1 MSLIKNIIENKK
13 LTKKQAQKINFKIQE
28 PKGIQVEYYKEL
40 KKLANELKNDIRKE
54 LIPVL
59 ERTPTIDATMDSVSE
74 ILRVVNQL
82 QNKYS
87 NIIAFSQ
94 PLANKIVTS
103 INRYN
108 KNKFSKKSESQ
119 LGVDIGAILNEGN
132 TNEIL
137 QLQIQKQMS
146 LIKSIPEQF
155 LKEVEIIISNGVSE
169 GLRHEEIARQLKGI
183 KGINS
188 TFGKLENRVKTI
200 ARNEVENINATL
212 NKNRQQNAGIDIYEW
227 ETSQDEAVRPSHK
240 VMQGKY
246 CKWSDPTVY
255 ADTLEEARAGKWKK
269 RSSIG
274 GVQKHPGM
282 DYNCRCNSLAVIP
295 DFD

>member
-1 MSLIKNIIENKK
+1 MSLIKNIIQNKK
-13 LTKKQAQKINFKIQE
+13 LTKKQAEKINFKVKE
-28 PKGIQVEYYKEL
+28 PKGIQVEYLKEL
-40 KKLANELKNDIRKE
+40 KKLANELKKDIRE
-54 LIPVL
+54 QLIPVL
-59 ERTPTIDATMDSVSE
+59 ERTPTIDATTDSVSE

-94 PLANKIVTS
+94 PVANKIVTS

-108 KNKFSKKSESQ
+108 KNAFSKKSESQ
-119 LGVDIGAILNEGN
+119 LGVDIGQILNKGN

-146 LIKSIPEQF
+146 LIKSIPDEF
-155 LKEVEIIISNGVSE
+155 LKQVEVIISNGVSE
-169 GLRHEEIARQLKGI
+169 GLRHEEIAKQLKGI

-188 TFGKLENRVKTI
+188 TFGKLDKRLALI
-200 ARNEVENINATL
+200 SRNEVENINATL
-212 NKNRQQNAGIDIYEW
+212 NKNRQQNAGVDIYEW
-227 ETSQDEAVRPSHK
+227 ETSQDEAVRPSHR

-246 CKWSDPTVY
+246 CKWSDATVY
-255 ADTLEEARAGKWKK
+255 ADTKEDAEKGKWKK

-274 GVQKHPGM
+274 GVEKHPGM
-282 DYNCRCNSLAVIP
+282 DFNCRCLGLAVIP